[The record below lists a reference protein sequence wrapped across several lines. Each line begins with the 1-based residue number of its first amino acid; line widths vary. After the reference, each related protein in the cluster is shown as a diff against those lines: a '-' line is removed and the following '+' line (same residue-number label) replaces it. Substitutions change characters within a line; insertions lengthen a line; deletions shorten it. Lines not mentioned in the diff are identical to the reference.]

1 MALWRDVV
9 FPTRT
14 IRKDVLSLLQEKF
27 SVQLSPLVFL
37 VILSRFHNFFL
48 VSRFE
53 D

>member
-1 MALWRDVV
+1 MLLWRDVV

-14 IRKDVLSLLQEKF
+14 IRKDVLSLRQERI

-37 VILSRFHNFFL
+37 VILSRFHSIFL
-48 VSRFE
+48 VSLFE